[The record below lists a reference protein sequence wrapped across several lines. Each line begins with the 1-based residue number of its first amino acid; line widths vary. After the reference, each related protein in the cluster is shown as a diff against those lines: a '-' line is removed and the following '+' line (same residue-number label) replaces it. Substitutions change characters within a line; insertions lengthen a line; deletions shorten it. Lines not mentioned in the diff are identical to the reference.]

1 MQKGLRHN
9 GTGVTL
15 QLHRRCS
22 HAVIAETVKY
32 DQQYPECNQ
41 MQRNLFL
48 ICSAKMVHNLKDAV
62 MCSSTTKYLDFTVSL
77 LRVLLGLNILLA
89 QTLSL
94 VLEGC

>member
-1 MQKGLRHN
+1 
-9 GTGVTL
+9 
-15 QLHRRCS
+15 
-22 HAVIAETVKY
+22 
-32 DQQYPECNQ
+32 
-41 MQRNLFL
+41 
-48 ICSAKMVHNLKDAV
+48 MVHNLKDAV

>member
-1 MQKGLRHN
+1 MQKELRHN

-15 QLHRRCS
+15 QLHRRFS

-41 MQRNLFL
+41 MQKKLFL
-48 ICSAKMVHNLKDAV
+48 ICSAKMVHNLKE
-62 MCSSTTKYLDFTVSL
+62 YLDFPVSL